1 MALVDDCSFLVG
13 VVSSSSLLE
22 LNEDMDERDD
32 VVDWAGDEA
41 ATAVE
46 LVVVVVVVVACVT
59 IDGGVGDGDGDE

>member
-1 MALVDDCSFLVG
+1 MALVSDCSFLVG

-46 LVVVVVVVVACVT
+46 LVVVVACVT

>member
-1 MALVDDCSFLVG
+1 VTLVDDCSFLVG

-41 ATAVE
+41 ATAGE
-46 LVVVVVVVVACVT
+46 LVVVVVVTCVT

>member
-1 MALVDDCSFLVG
+1 
-13 VVSSSSLLE
+13 
-22 LNEDMDERDD
+22 MDERDD

-46 LVVVVVVVVACVT
+46 LVVAVVVACVT